1 MNLAERAMGQVEAF
15 WARTFQPRIDA
26 IPTPTQDRIVG
37 AALLLPTTT
46 VLAIATQLTPS
57 PNGYGTHL
65 QLGLGS
71 CTFLRTFGIPCPM
84 CGMTTTFAHLA
95 HLHLWA
101 GTANQPFGLVL
112 FLLTVAGLVVG
123 ALELAAPRG
132 RWRSIL
138 RWIERRESAVA
149 AFLLV
154 GLIAGWSYKIALM
167 AGIVR
172 IRP

>member
-1 MNLAERAMGQVEAF
+1 MSLAERAMGRLEAF
-15 WARTFQPRIDA
+15 WARTIQPRIDA

-37 AALLLPTTT
+37 GALFLPTAT

-57 PNGYGTHL
+57 PTGYGTHL
-65 QLGLGS
+65 QLGLGTCS
-71 CTFLRTFGIPCPM
+71 FLRIFGIPCPM
-84 CGMTTTFAHLA
+84 CGMTTTFTQLA

-101 GTANQPFGLVL
+101 GTVNQPFGLVL
-112 FLLTVAGLVVG
+112 FLLTVGGLVVG
-123 ALELAAPRG
+123 ALELVSPRG
-132 RWRSIL
+132 RWRSIIG
-138 RWIERRESAVA
+138 WIERRETAVA

-154 GLIAGWSYKIALM
+154 GLLAGWSYKIALM

>member
-1 MNLAERAMGQVEAF
+1 MNLAERAMGRFEAF

-26 IPTPTQDRIVG
+26 IPIPTQDRIVG
-37 AALLLPTTT
+37 GALFLPTAT
-46 VLAIATQLTPS
+46 VLTIATQLSPS
-57 PNGYGTHL
+57 PSGYGTHL

-71 CTFLRTFGIPCPM
+71 CSFLRLFGIPCPM

-101 GTANQPFGLVL
+101 GTVNQPFGLVL

-123 ALELAAPRG
+123 GLELASPRG

-138 RWIERRESAVA
+138 GWIGRHENAVA
-149 AFLLV
+149 AFLLG

-167 AGIVR
+167 AGFVR

>member
-1 MNLAERAMGQVEAF
+1 MNLAERAVGRFEAF
-15 WARTFQPRIDA
+15 WARTLQPRIDA
-26 IPTPTQDRIVG
+26 IPTTTQDRIVG
-37 AALLLPTTT
+37 GALFLPTAT

-57 PNGYGTHL
+57 PTGYGTHL
-65 QLGLGS
+65 QLGLGTCS
-71 CTFLRTFGIPCPM
+71 FLRIFGIPCPM
-84 CGMTTTFAHLA
+84 CGMTTTFTHLA

-101 GTANQPFGLVL
+101 GTVNQPFGLVL
-112 FLLTVAGLVVG
+112 FLLTVGGLVVG
-123 ALELAAPRG
+123 TLELVSPRG
-132 RWRSIL
+132 RWRSII

-154 GLIAGWSYKIALM
+154 GLLAGWSYKIALM

>member
-1 MNLAERAMGQVEAF
+1 MNLAERAMGRFEAF

-26 IPTPTQDRIVG
+26 IPTPTQDRLVG
-37 AALLLPTTT
+37 AALFLPTAT
-46 VLAIATQLTPS
+46 VLGIATQLTPS
-57 PNGYGTHL
+57 PTGYGTHL

-71 CTFLRTFGIPCPM
+71 CSFLRLFGIPCPM

-95 HLHLWA
+95 HFHLWA

-112 FLLTVAGLVVG
+112 FLLTVAGVVVG
-123 ALELAAPRG
+123 PSSSSPHG
-132 RWRSIL
+132 VRWRSIV
-138 RWIERRESAVA
+138 RWIERRENAVA

-172 IRP
+172 IHP

>member
-1 MNLAERAMGQVEAF
+1 MNLAERAMGRFEAF

-26 IPTPTQDRIVG
+26 IPVPTQDRIVG
-37 AALLLPTTT
+37 AALFLPTAT
-46 VLAIATQLTPS
+46 VLTIATQLTPS
-57 PNGYGTHL
+57 DTGYETHL
-65 QLGLGS
+65 QLGLGTCS
-71 CTFLRTFGIPCPM
+71 FLRVFGIPCPM

-95 HLHLWA
+95 HLHVWA
-101 GTANQPFGLVL
+101 GTVNQPFGLVL
-112 FLLTVAGLVVG
+112 FLLTIAGLVVG
-123 ALELAAPRG
+123 GLELASPRG

-149 AFLLV
+149 AFLLL

-167 AGIVR
+167 AGFVR

>member
-1 MNLAERAMGQVEAF
+1 MNLAERAMGRFEAF

-26 IPTPTQDRIVG
+26 IPTTTQDRLVG
-37 AALLLPTTT
+37 AALFLPTAT
-46 VLAIATQLTPS
+46 VLGIATQLTPS
-57 PNGYGTHL
+57 PTGYGTHL
-65 QLGLGS
+65 QLGLGTCS
-71 CTFLRTFGIPCPM
+71 FLRLFGIPCPM

-95 HLHLWA
+95 HFHLWA

-112 FLLTVAGLVVG
+112 FLLTVAGVVVG
-123 ALELAAPRG
+123 ALELVSPRG

-138 RWIERRESAVA
+138 RWIERRENAVA

-154 GLIAGWSYKIALM
+154 GLIAGWSYKIALL

-172 IRP
+172 IHP